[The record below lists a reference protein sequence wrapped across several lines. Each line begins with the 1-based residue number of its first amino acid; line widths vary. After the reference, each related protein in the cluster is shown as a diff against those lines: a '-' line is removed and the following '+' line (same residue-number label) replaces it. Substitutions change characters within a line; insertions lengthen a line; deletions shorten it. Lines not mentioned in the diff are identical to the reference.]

1 MIINKPEEN
10 MSILNTV
17 MAFVVGTGIFGI
29 GLCFY
34 AFCFF
39 VFKERKTPKPSVP
52 DAEGCR

>member
-1 MIINKPEEN
+1 

-29 GLCFY
+29 GLGVY
-34 AFCFF
+34 AFWYF
-39 VFKERKTPKPSVP
+39 VIKERKTPKPSVS